1 MSARKADERYAPPG
15 TGPTDE
21 DLRHEVELTRAEIGD
36 TVVQLVHKM
45 DVKSRMRESAQRR
58 VALLHDALAAA
69 GDRTHEVA
77 RTVKRHPVA
86 VAGATLTAMAA
97 LLIVLLRLKR

>member
-1 MSARKADERYAPPG
+1 MSARKADERYALPG

-21 DLRHEVELTRAEIGD
+21 DLRHEVELTREELGD
-36 TVVQLVHKM
+36 TVGQLVHKM

-58 VALLHDALAAA
+58 VALLHDAISTAT
-69 GDRTHEVA
+69 DRTHEVA
-77 RTVKRHPVA
+77 LTVRRHPIV
-86 VAGATLTAMAA
+86 VAGASLTAA